1 MNDGRWLNRVRRRRC
16 YASGETEQRAVP
28 HLVAHLRENGIEVR
42 VRIPARNRALS
53 VEMAYNLTQA
63 SRYDLPYGPPDK
75 YVILVDV
82 DGNPPD
88 QVLAPF
94 KENLPGR
101 LDDQLRSRIQYAYA
115 QRHLE
120 AWYFTDVSNLR
131 AYLGGRALGNVDPS
145 QPDDIENPKLHLKHL
160 LGERVYTARISEDI
174 AKSLNAQTIAE
185 RSPSF
190 RGFLETVKNGTSH
203 TATGR

>member
-1 MNDGRWLNRVRRRRC
+1 MTKHVVVI
-16 YASGETEQRAVP
+16 ASGETERRAVP
-28 HLVAHLRENGIEVR
+28 HLVAHLGENGIEVR
-42 VRIPARNRALS
+42 IRIPARNRALS
-53 VEMAYNLTQA
+53 VEIAHKLIQA
-63 SRYDLPYGPPDK
+63 SRYDFPDGPPDK

-82 DGNPPD
+82 NGNPPD

-101 LDDQLRSRIQYAYA
+101 LDDQLNSRIQYAYA
-115 QRHLE
+115 QPHLE
-120 AWYFTDVSNLR
+120 AWYFADASNLR
-131 AYLGGRALGNVDPS
+131 AYLGRALGNVDTS

-160 LGERVYTARISEDI
+160 LGERVYTARISEEI

-190 RGFLETVKNGTSH
+190 RGFLAAVKNGTSH
-203 TATGR
+203 TATDR

>member
-1 MNDGRWLNRVRRRRC
+1 MKHVVVL
-16 YASGETEQRAVP
+16 ASGETEQRAVP
-28 HLVAHLRENGIEVR
+28 HLVAHLRENDIEVR
-42 VRIPARNRALS
+42 IRIPARNRALS
-53 VEMAYNLTQA
+53 VEIAYKLIQA
-63 SRYDLPYGPPDK
+63 SRYDFADGPPDK

-82 DGNPPD
+82 NGNPPD

-101 LDDQLRSRIQYAYA
+101 LDDQLNSRIQYAYA

-120 AWYFTDVSNLR
+120 AWYFTDASNLR
-131 AYLGGRALGNVDPS
+131 GYLGRALGNVDTS

-160 LGERVYTARISEDI
+160 LGERVYTARISEEI

-190 RGFLETVKNGTSH
+190 RGFLAAVKNGTSH
-203 TATGR
+203 TAPDR

>member
-1 MNDGRWLNRVRRRRC
+1 MKHVVVL
-16 YASGETEQRAVP
+16 ASGETEQRAVP

-42 VRIPARNRALS
+42 IRIPARNRALS
-53 VEMAYNLTQA
+53 VEIAYKLIQA
-63 SRYDLPYGPPDK
+63 SRYDFADGPPDK
-75 YVILVDV
+75 YVILVDIN
-82 DGNPPD
+82 GNPPD

-101 LDDQLRSRIQYAYA
+101 LDDQLNSRIQYAYA

-120 AWYFTDVSNLR
+120 AWYFADFSNLR
-131 AYLGGRALGNVDPS
+131 AYLGRALGNVDTS

-160 LGERVYTARISEDI
+160 LGERVYTARISEEI

-190 RGFLETVKNGTSH
+190 RGFLAAIKNGT
-203 TATGR
+203 

>member
-1 MNDGRWLNRVRRRRC
+1 MKHVVVL
-16 YASGETEQRAVP
+16 ASGETEQRSLP

-42 VRIPARNRALS
+42 IRIPARNRALS
-53 VEMAYNLTQA
+53 VEMAHKLIQA
-63 SRYDLPYGPPDK
+63 SRYDFPDGPPDK

-82 DGNPPD
+82 NGKPPD

-101 LDDQLRSRIQYAYA
+101 LDDQLNSRLQYAYA

-120 AWYFTDVSNLR
+120 AWYFADASNLR
-131 AYLGGRALGNVDPS
+131 AYLGRAPGNVDTS

-190 RGFLETVKNGTSH
+190 RGFLAAVKNGTSH
-203 TATGR
+203 PTPAR

>member
-1 MNDGRWLNRVRRRRC
+1 MTKHVVVL
-16 YASGETEQRAVP
+16 ASGETEQRAVP

-42 VRIPARNRALS
+42 VRIPGRNRALN
-53 VEMAYNLTQA
+53 VEIAHKLIQA
-63 SRYDLPYGPPDK
+63 SRYDFADGSPDK

-101 LDDQLRSRIQYAYA
+101 LDDQLNSRIQYAYA

-120 AWYFTDVSNLR
+120 AWYFTDASNLR
-131 AYLGGRALGNVDPS
+131 AYLGGRALGNVDTS
-145 QPDDIENPKLHLKHL
+145 QPDDIANPKLHLKHL

-190 RGFLETVKNGTSH
+190 RGFLEAVKNGTSH
-203 TATGR
+203 TAPGR